1 MNVYL
6 IWLVLVNSI
15 KRGAAYGNY
24 FNRYNFRSNIVARP
38 KDWLRMGMN
47 IAFSYDERQRNT
59 NFGNSGKNAAY
70 LMGGLSFLINPMYP
84 AIDPATG
91 KDYAKKYPGT
101 NLTNPK
107 YDMEN
112 GPDVYE
118 RYGILGNAFFELEPI
133 KDLKIKSRLG
143 TDMYFIRDNWMTKAS
158 YEFASQ
164 GSRGKSFTYGFTNTI
179 TNTLNTH
186 SILTMITT
194 SQYWV
199 DKKVLR
205 QATITSMHS
214 LQVRLTIT

>member
-1 MNVYL
+1 
-6 IWLVLVNSI
+6 
-15 KRGAAYGNY
+15 
-24 FNRYNFRSNIVARP
+24 
-38 KDWLRMGMN
+38 
-47 IAFSYDERQRNT
+47 
-59 NFGNSGKNAAY
+59 
-70 LMGGLSFLINPMYP
+70 
-84 AIDPATG
+84 
-91 KDYAKKYPGT
+91 
-101 NLTNPK
+101 
-107 YDMEN
+107 MEN

-179 TNTLNTH
+179 TNTIEYSFNINDDHHFTN
-186 SILTMITT
+186 IG
-194 SQYWV
+194 V